1 MKKVVHLLLHPV
13 LTKTLRLFQVGFI
26 EAGNWKLHN
35 MDSILYIICSF
46 TGHLFG
52 HWAKLYLFS
61 QHCPILRHLCQGL
74 ISK

>member
-35 MDSILYIICSF
+35 MDSMDSTLYGLFIIWILYYRDSILYGFYIIDTQYYMDS
-46 TGHLFG
+46 
-52 HWAKLYLFS
+52 
-61 QHCPILRHLCQGL
+61 IL
-74 ISK
+74 